1 MLLCGFCDTTV
12 RTALLDAVENVI
24 PAQSNRIRELELE
37 LELARATDSAA
48 RSQERLMLATQAIAT
63 MHGSGMVAL
72 ILGKPDAVVETPP
85 TIIEKTVL
93 VNQSG
98 KPVAIYQGLSKTK
111 LAQRYG
117 MKKAQDF
124 VNWLQSIGKA
134 DLLHKGMS
142 ATPCQYVP
150 WEEVKELD
158 RLWSQRQGHRQ
169 RLIGE

>member
-1 MLLCGFCDTTV
+1 M
-12 RTALLDAVENVI
+12 
-24 PAQSNRIRELELE
+24 S
-37 LELARATDSAA
+37 
-48 RSQERLMLATQAIAT
+48 
-63 MHGSGMVAL
+63 
-72 ILGKPDAVVETPP
+72 
-85 TIIEKTVL
+85 EKTIL

-134 DLLHKGMS
+134 DLLKSGMT

-150 WEEVKELD
+150 WEEVAELD
-158 RLWSQRQGHRQ
+158 QLWSQRQGHRQ
-169 RLIGE
+169 RLIGATKNLDKMDKPSTRDI